1 MSGLHA
7 AGNDGE
13 LAASVERFGAGGGAG
28 LLPPRLVEG
37 GRILGEVALRDVLAL
52 PGGQI
57 ISVLRS
63 GADVLVAPLVAGHDD
78 VRRALPGDG
87 AFEGLLAL
95 IERGAPVGRF
105 GFRRFAGPGAA
116 EPATGP
122 RGERAIDVDQSNE
135 SVVVGEHVVV
145 KLYPIT
151 APGPQP
157 GLELPE
163 HLAEAGFEGI
173 PAPIGA
179 VTWLDDEGDEVLLA
193 TAAAF
198 LPGARD
204 GWEWYLELLLG
215 WLDGD
220 VDEDSA
226 LGPAREVGSL
236 AGRLHA
242 ALATPT
248 SVLPQP
254 VQVVGSEV
262 LESWRIR
269 AEATLDEALTLT
281 GGPEGERLRAIAVR
295 VRASFDV
302 FGHQAQARAMR
313 IHGDL
318 HVGQILHGEG
328 GLAVTDFDGNPMAPV
343 AERRALESPA
353 RDLASLVR
361 SVDHLGRIAHRLREG
376 RDADIDDWI
385 ARSVADVTDAYRA
398 ELAGR
403 GRADLFDGRLLRPFE
418 VAQEAH
424 EFVYAARFIPRWR
437 YVPDLAIAAMFP
449 HEREAF

>member
-1 MSGLHA
+1 M
-7 AGNDGE
+7 GNGHSE
-13 LAASVERFGAGGGAG
+13 LAASVERLAAGDGVA
-28 LLPPRLVEG
+28 LLPPHLADG
-37 GRILGEVALRDVLAL
+37 GATLGEVALRDVLAL

-57 ISVLRS
+57 VSVLRS
-63 GADVLVAPLVAGHDD
+63 GADVLVVPLVAGHDD
-78 VRRALPGDG
+78 VRRAVPGDG

-95 IERGAPVGRF
+95 IEGGAPVGRF
-105 GFRRFAGPGAA
+105 GFRRFAGPDAS
-116 EPATGP
+116 EPTTEL

-135 SVVVGEHVVV
+135 SVVVGERVVV
-145 KLYPIT
+145 KLYPTT

-157 GLELPE
+157 GLEMPA

-173 PAPIGA
+173 PTPIGA

-204 GWEWYLELLLG
+204 GWEWYLDLVLA
-215 WLDGD
+215 WLDGE
-220 VDEDSA
+220 VDETAA
-226 LGPAREVGSL
+226 LGPAREVGAL

-248 SVLPQP
+248 SVLPEP
-254 VQVVGSEV
+254 VHVVGPAT
-262 LESWRIR
+262 LESWRAR
-269 AEATLDEALTLT
+269 AEATLDEALALT
-281 GGPEGERLRAIAVR
+281 GGPEGERLRAIADR
-295 VRASFDV
+295 ARASFDV
-302 FGHQAQARAMR
+302 FGDQPGAHAMR

-318 HVGQILHGEG
+318 HVGQILRWEG

-343 AERRALESPA
+343 AERSALESPV

-361 SVDHLGRIAHRLREG
+361 SVDHVGRIALRRGEG
-376 RDADIDDWI
+376 RDADIEGWI

-398 ELAGR
+398 ELAAC

-437 YVPDLAIAAMFP
+437 YVPDLAFAAMFP
-449 HEREAF
+449 PEEAS

>member
-1 MSGLHA
+1 M
-7 AGNDGE
+7 GNGHGE
-13 LAASVERFGAGGGAG
+13 LAAFVERLAAGGGAG
-28 LLPPRLVEG
+28 LLPPRLAEG
-37 GRILGEVALRDVLAL
+37 GRVLGEVALRDVLAL

-57 ISVLRS
+57 VSVLRS
-63 GADVLVAPLVAGHDD
+63 GADVLVVPLVAGHDE
-78 VRRALPGDG
+78 VRRAVPGDG
-87 AFEGLLAL
+87 AFEGLIAL
-95 IERGAPVGRF
+95 IARGAPVGRF
-105 GFRRFAGPGAA
+105 GFRRFAGRGAV
-116 EPATGP
+116 EPTSEL

-135 SVVVGEHVVV
+135 SVVVGERVVV
-145 KLYPIT
+145 KLYPFT

-157 GLELPE
+157 GLELPA

-173 PAPIGA
+173 PTPIGA

-193 TAAAF
+193 TAAAY

-204 GWEWYLELLLG
+204 GWEWYLELVLA
-215 WLDGD
+215 WLDGE
-220 VDEDSA
+220 VDETSA
-226 LGPAREVGSL
+226 LDPAREVGSL

-248 SVLPQP
+248 SVLPEP
-254 VQVVGSEV
+254 VHVVGPAM

-269 AEATLDEALTLT
+269 AAATLDEALALT
-281 GGPEGERLRAIAVR
+281 GGPEGERLRAIADR

-302 FGHQAQARAMR
+302 FGDQPGAHAMR

-318 HVGQILHGEG
+318 HVGQILRWEG
-328 GLAVTDFDGNPMAPV
+328 GLAVTDFDGNPMAPM
-343 AERRALESPA
+343 AERRALESPV

-361 SVDHLGRIAHRLREG
+361 SVDHLGRIAHRRRKG

-398 ELAGR
+398 ELAAR
-403 GRADLFDGRLLRPFE
+403 GRADLFDGWLLRPFE

-449 HEREAF
+449 LEREAS